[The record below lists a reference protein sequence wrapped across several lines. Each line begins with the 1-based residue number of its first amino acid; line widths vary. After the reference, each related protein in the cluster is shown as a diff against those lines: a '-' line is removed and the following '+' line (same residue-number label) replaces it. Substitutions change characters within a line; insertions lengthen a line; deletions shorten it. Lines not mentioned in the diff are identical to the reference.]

1 MSDSRNRSHRL
12 RGAIV
17 AVAVLAAVA
26 AIAWMLIRS
35 HRAVKSLPI
44 PTAATTAGASAN
56 PEKQHARGNDAAL
69 ASKATSTSDIVG
81 VKAALPP
88 PGTPLT
94 QVYDE
99 LKARADGGDSAA
111 ASRLFH
117 DIFRCVVAREQL
129 LSAPTTAALLLEGDT
144 SKLSAEQL
152 TAREK
157 HLAELEETLGKA
169 RRNSQL
175 CEGLDETRSLLTPIM
190 LEAARLG
197 DMAASNC
204 YVAGN
209 MIADPRLFDHPEW
222 LTEYKANALA
232 IAQAGVAQG
241 DWGMVAQ
248 LQHAYA
254 RDGYATLALGRIT
267 GPDPVQNYRYLKLR
281 RLGAN
286 SQNAPYYD
294 KNLAFVAHDLS
305 ADEIAA
311 GDAWAQDTY
320 LRYFSA
326 VPENTIGAHN
336 SPGCADADD

>member
-1 MSDSRNRSHRL
+1 MPHPGSKSRRL
-12 RGAIV
+12 RSAIIVVALVAVIGAIT
-17 AVAVLAAVA
+17 
-26 AIAWMLIRS
+26 WTLIRDENS
-35 HRAVKSLPI
+35 SPAP
-44 PTAATTAGASAN
+44 ATSATAGATAIAAVPSADRN
-56 PEKQHARGNDAAL
+56 RAAN
-69 ASKATSTSDIVG
+69 ASKPAAQLRHAAATR
-81 VKAALPP
+81 ALPP
-88 PGTPLT
+88 PGTPLAQT
-94 QVYDE
+94 YAD
-99 LKARADGGDSAA
+99 LKARADAGDAAA

-117 DIFRCVVAREQL
+117 DIFRCVMAREQL

-157 HLAELEETLGKA
+157 HLANLEETLGKA
-169 RRNSQL
+169 RRNTQL
-175 CEGLDETRSLLTPIM
+175 CEGLDETQSLLTPVM
-190 LEAARLG
+190 LQAARLG
-197 DMAASNC
+197 DVAASNC

-209 MIADPRLFDHPEW
+209 MLADPRLFDHPEW

-232 IAQAGVAQG
+232 MAQAGVAQG

-254 RDGYATLALGRIT
+254 RDGYAMLALGRIT

-305 ADEIAA
+305 ADEVAA

-336 SPGCADADD
+336 SPTCADD

>member
-1 MSDSRNRSHRL
+1 MSDSGSKSRRL
-12 RGAIV
+12 RATIV
-17 AVAVLAAVA
+17 AAACAA
-26 AIAWMLIRS
+26 AIAAAAWMLIRS
-35 HRAVKSLPI
+35 HRAAESLP
-44 PTAATTAGASAN
+44 TGDVAATAGASAN
-56 PEKQHARGNDAAL
+56 PEKQHASGAPAT
-69 ASKATSTSDIVG
+69 KPTSTSRVVG
-81 VKAALPP
+81 VSAALPP

-99 LKARADGGDSAA
+99 LKARADAGDAAA

-117 DIFRCVVAREQL
+117 DTFRCVMAREQL
-129 LSAPTTAALLLEGDT
+129 LGAPTTAALLLEGDT

-152 TAREK
+152 AAREK

-175 CEGLDETRSLLTPIM
+175 CAGLDESKSLLTPLM

-197 DMAASNC
+197 DLAAGNC

-209 MIADPRLFDHPEW
+209 MLADPRLFDHPEW

-232 IAQAGVAQG
+232 LALAGVAQG

-254 RDGYATLALGRIT
+254 RDGYAMIALGRIT

-294 KNLAFVAHDLS
+294 ENLAFVAHDLS
-305 ADEIAA
+305 ADDVAA

-326 VPENTIGAHN
+326 VPENTIGAHH
-336 SPGCADADD
+336 SPTCAGADD